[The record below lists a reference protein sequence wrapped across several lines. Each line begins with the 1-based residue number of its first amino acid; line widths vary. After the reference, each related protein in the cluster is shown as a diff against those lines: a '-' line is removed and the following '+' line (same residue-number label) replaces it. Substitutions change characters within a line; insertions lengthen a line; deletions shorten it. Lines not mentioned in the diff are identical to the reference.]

1 MSCLYIVGTPIGN
14 LLDISKR
21 AIDTL
26 KAVDFIIAE
35 DCRVSLK
42 MLNSYCIKKPLFSF
56 HKFSNEKRANTLIC
70 KIKNGET
77 AALISD
83 AGMPLISDPGDILI
97 HLCHENCI
105 NVKVVPG
112 PCAFV
117 AALCVSG
124 MDCKSF
130 TFFGFLPTNNKSRI
144 DAITF
149 LKTLPHTI
157 VLYESPHRLVKTL
170 KDIFK
175 HLQNRKIAIVK
186 ELTKIYES
194 VEIFT
199 ISEALKYYENKQ
211 NIKGEYV
218 LIIEGCKYINPKN
231 ELSLQDA
238 IEFAKHLIKNGE
250 KPSLAAKK
258 AATMCCCKKSDIYK
272 NILTDKTKSKLI

>member
-1 MSCLYIVGTPIGN
+1 M
-14 LLDISKR
+14 SKR

-26 KAVDFIIAE
+26 KTVDFIIAE

-56 HKFSNEKRANTLIC
+56 HKFSSEERANKLVR

-83 AGMPLISDPGDILI
+83 AGMPIISDPGDILVK
-97 HLCHENCI
+97 LCHENYI

-112 PCAFV
+112 PCALV

-124 MDCKSF
+124 MYCGRF
-130 TFFGFLPTNNKSRI
+130 TFFGFLPINNKDRI
-144 DAITF
+144 NAITF

-157 VLYESPHRLVKTL
+157 VLYEAPHKLIKTL
-170 KDIFK
+170 KDMLK
-175 HLQNRKIAIVK
+175 HLKDRKIVIIK

-199 ISEALKYYENKQ
+199 ISEAIKCYENKQ

-218 LIIEGCKYINPKN
+218 LVVEGCKHIANKN

-238 IEFAKHLIKNGE
+238 VTFAKNLIKNGD
-250 KPSLAAKK
+250 KPAIAAKK
-258 AATMCCCKKSDIYK
+258 AAAMSCYRKSDIYN
-272 NILTDKTKSKLI
+272 NIFKI